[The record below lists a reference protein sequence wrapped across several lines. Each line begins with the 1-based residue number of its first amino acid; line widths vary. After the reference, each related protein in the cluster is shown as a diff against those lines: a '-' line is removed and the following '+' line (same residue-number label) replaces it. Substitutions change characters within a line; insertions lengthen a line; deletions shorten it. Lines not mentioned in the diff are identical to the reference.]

1 MLNLFV
7 FLILFIIRFIVI
19 RGSKYRYEN
28 NSELLIERIKRG
40 KEALDDILKAKM
52 KAEEEYQK
60 NKKRIKSQNKN
71 SYKNKKED
79 DEEEKDYDEDDNNNI
94 YVQEIKCYE
103 YVLEQLNN
111 LNVYNCNEINE
122 NNKSLLALA
131 KTKCLFVKSIRS
143 FPDENLGCI
152 LNPKKLNKLQL
163 YLYNNNLF
171 NEFSNQNFSRT
182 LNLNE
187 LRKIEKIINPC
198 YYENDQADENYVNLL
213 NDISNIKEKQ
223 RNNYEHINYTYNND
237 MDNLNGTNYM
247 SEKNNYLK
255 KKLCENLKYKIVTN
269 CTSNKNMSDTAFQIY
284 HSELNH
290 IDDICFYIQSNE
302 WNKRTEENI
311 NRLAQTSLY
320 ISKQMTTNLENMKL
334 IENAQIKQIEN
345 TNRFDNFLK
354 GLKNDFSEIIQIL
367 LKIKYHHES
376 ITKFLRAFKMIVM
389 YLLIIILVLSRSYAY
404 SSRKKIISCVFFCYL
419 TELLFKK
426 IIVLFKRYIL
436 LNINEHFISYSIK
449 GIRYTFVIIG
459 IKVFISSIITYK
471 EPAKV
476 IEEELKVIK
485 KIVQKNSQQY
495 QNKIKEIENGNNNIL
510 YNDIDQKT
518 ISIINLWSCFNE
530 NMDSLYEDDEDFNLS
545 NYNSDDE
552 SSSSHTSLASEH
564 FTLNEM
570 DEYNDEPIGIR
581 IKTLHRKNR
590 PIFFHYMPSPT
601 NIKAYTENPI
611 SFTNM
616 IEYNHNEIMRVKE
629 NRINNELI
637 INDHKSYE
645 TLIIENDDQNETPNI
660 YDLNKAE
667 EKLNKY
673 YSLDSF

>member
-143 FPDENLGCI
+143 FPDENSGCI

-198 YYENDQADENYVNLL
+198 YYENDQTDENYVNLL

-237 MDNLNGTNYM
+237 MDNLDGTNYM

-311 NRLAQTSLY
+311 NRLAETSLY

-389 YLLIIILVLSRSYAY
+389 YLLIIILVL
-404 SSRKKIISCVFFCYL
+404 F
-419 TELLFKK
+419 
-426 IIVLFKRYIL
+426 
-436 LNINEHFISYSIK
+436 
-449 GIRYTFVIIG
+449 
-459 IKVFISSIITYK
+459 ITYK

-495 QNKIKEIENGNNNIL
+495 QNKIKEIENENNNIL

-518 ISIINLWSCFNE
+518 
-530 NMDSLYEDDEDFNLS
+530 

-564 FTLNEM
+564 FTLNEI

>member
-143 FPDENLGCI
+143 FPDENSGCI

-198 YYENDQADENYVNLL
+198 YYENDQTDENYVNLL

-237 MDNLNGTNYM
+237 MDNLDGTNYM

-389 YLLIIILVLSRSYAY
+389 YLLIIILVLFITSRSYAY
-404 SSRKKIISCVFFCYL
+404 SRTTLIYFYKMFTVNEYVFVFF
-419 TELLFKK
+419 
-426 IIVLFKRYIL
+426 
-436 LNINEHFISYSIK
+436 
-449 GIRYTFVIIG
+449 FV
-459 IKVFISSIITYK
+459 T
-471 EPAKV
+471 
-476 IEEELKVIK
+476 
-485 KIVQKNSQQY
+485 
-495 QNKIKEIENGNNNIL
+495 
-510 YNDIDQKT
+510 
-518 ISIINLWSCFNE
+518 
-530 NMDSLYEDDEDFNLS
+530 
-545 NYNSDDE
+545 
-552 SSSSHTSLASEH
+552 
-564 FTLNEM
+564 
-570 DEYNDEPIGIR
+570 
-581 IKTLHRKNR
+581 
-590 PIFFHYMPSPT
+590 
-601 NIKAYTENPI
+601 
-611 SFTNM
+611 
-616 IEYNHNEIMRVKE
+616 
-629 NRINNELI
+629 
-637 INDHKSYE
+637 
-645 TLIIENDDQNETPNI
+645 
-660 YDLNKAE
+660 
-667 EKLNKY
+667 
-673 YSLDSF
+673 

>member
-143 FPDENLGCI
+143 FPDENSGCI

-198 YYENDQADENYVNLL
+198 YYENDQTDENYVNLL

-237 MDNLNGTNYM
+237 MDNLDGTNYM

-311 NRLAQTSLY
+311 NRLAETSLY

-376 ITKFLRAFKMIVM
+376 ITI
-389 YLLIIILVLSRSYAY
+389 
-404 SSRKKIISCVFFCYL
+404 
-419 TELLFKK
+419 
-426 IIVLFKRYIL
+426 
-436 LNINEHFISYSIK
+436 
-449 GIRYTFVIIG
+449 
-459 IKVFISSIITYK
+459 FISSIITYK

-495 QNKIKEIENGNNNIL
+495 QNKIKEIENENNNIL

-564 FTLNEM
+564 FTLNEI

>member
-1 MLNLFV
+1 MFYLLFL
-7 FLILFIIRFIVI
+7 LILFIIHLTVF
-19 RGSKYRYEN
+19 RGSNYRYEN

-60 NKKRIKSQNKN
+60 NKKRINKPN
-71 SYKNKKED
+71 RNYDKNKKD
-79 DEEEKDYDEDDNNNI
+79 DYDDNNNNNI
-94 YVQEIKCYE
+94 YVEEIKCYE

-143 FPDENLGCI
+143 FPDQNLGCI

-171 NEFSNQNFSRT
+171 NEFNNENFSRT

-187 LRKIEKIINPC
+187 LRKIENIINPC
-198 YYENDQADENYVNLL
+198 YYENEQVDENNINKL
-213 NDISNIKEKQ
+213 NDISNIKEIE
-223 RNNYEHINYTYNND
+223 RNNYEHINYAYNND
-237 MDNLNGTNYM
+237 IDNLDESNYM
-247 SEKNNYLK
+247 SEQNNYLK
-255 KKLCENLKYKIVTN
+255 KKLCENLKYKIVAN

-345 TNRFDNFLK
+345 TNKFDNFLK

-389 YLLIIILVLSRSYAY
+389 YLLIIILVLFITSKSYTY
-404 SSRKKIISCVFFCYL
+404 GSRKKIISCVFFCYL

-426 IIVLFKRYIL
+426 LIVLFKRYIL
-436 LNINEHFISYSIK
+436 LHINDNLISYSIK
-449 GIRYTFVIIG
+449 GIRYTFVIIA
-459 IKVFISSIITYK
+459 IKVFISSIISYK

-485 KIVQKNSQQY
+485 KIVEKNSQQY

-518 ISIINLWSCFNE
+518 ISIINLWSCFND
-530 NMDSLYEDDEDFNLS
+530 NMDSLYDDDDDFNLS
-545 NYNSDDE
+545 NYNSDDQ
-552 SSSSHTSLASEH
+552 SSSSQTSLASEK
-564 FTLNEM
+564 FTINEM
-570 DEYNDEPIGIR
+570 DENNDDPIGMR

-616 IEYNHNEIMRVKE
+616 IEYHHNEIMRAKE
-629 NRINNELI
+629 NRINDELL

-645 TLIIENDDQNETPNI
+645 TIILENDDQNETPNI
-660 YDLNKAE
+660 YDINNV

>member
-143 FPDENLGCI
+143 FPDENSGCI

-198 YYENDQADENYVNLL
+198 YYENDQTDENYVNLL

-237 MDNLNGTNYM
+237 MDNLDGTNYM

-376 ITKFLRAFKMIVM
+376 ITKFLRAFKMIV
-389 YLLIIILVLSRSYAY
+389 I
-404 SSRKKIISCVFFCYL
+404 
-419 TELLFKK
+419 
-426 IIVLFKRYIL
+426 
-436 LNINEHFISYSIK
+436 
-449 GIRYTFVIIG
+449 
-459 IKVFISSIITYK
+459 YK

-564 FTLNEM
+564 FTLNEI